1 MDLVDEQ
8 DHVPGCLH
16 LAQQALDPLLK
27 LAAELGARHQTG
39 EVQQIDLLVLQADGH
54 IALGNALGDALGN
67 GRLAHTGFA
76 DEAGVVLLAAA
87 QDLDGAVDLP
97 VAADDIIQ
105 LPLPGFAGQVLA
117 VGIQKLAAGRLFV
130 VFARLLFVFTVLGT
144 AVHPQ
149 REGGAGAG
157 HKVAVLFALVRLAHA
172 HHHGEGVHVAHIPH
186 LLHHVFHP
194 VFHGIHVLVR
204 HAKLLHQIIDRFDVH
219 LPGTV
224 QTVPLV
230 FHLAIFHPLDKNNG
244 RPLLASNADHCSS
257 FSLPAQ
263 TNGLNTLNT
272 L

>member
-1 MDLVDEQ
+1 MDLVNEQ
-8 DHVPGCLH
+8 DDVARRLD
-16 LAQQALDPLLK
+16 LAQQALDPLLE
-27 LAAELGARHQTG
+27 LAAELRACHKAGQ
-39 EVQQIDLLVLQADGH
+39 VQQVDLLILQPGGH
-54 IALGNALGDALGN
+54 LASGDALGDALRDG
-67 GRLAHTGFA
+67 GLADTGFA

-105 LPLPGFAGQVLA
+105 LSLPGFAGQVLA
-117 VGIQKLAAGRLFV
+117 VGIQKLAAGRLFLI
-130 VFARLLFVFTVLGT
+130 FARLLFVFTVLGT

-157 HKVAVLFALVRLAHA
+157 HKVAVLLALVRLAHA
-172 HHHGEGVHVAHIPH
+172 HHHGEGVHAAHVPH

-194 VFHGIHVLVR
+194 VFHGIHVLIR

-224 QTVPLV
+224 QAVPLV